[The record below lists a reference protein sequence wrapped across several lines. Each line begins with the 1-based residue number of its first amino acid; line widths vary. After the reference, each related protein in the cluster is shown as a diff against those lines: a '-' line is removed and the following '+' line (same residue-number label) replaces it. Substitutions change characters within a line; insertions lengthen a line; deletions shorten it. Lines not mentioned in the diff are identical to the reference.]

1 MSSAA
6 YGFQS
11 VKKTSRPP
19 AEAIATSESPLSN
32 VETFK
37 KWITDSAT
45 KEICDVVASKDV
57 QKEGISYL
65 EKMFKN
71 KQVHDALIPLLKGAI
86 KDDRFI

>member
-1 MSSAA
+1 LSSAA
-6 YGFQS
+6 YGFHS

-37 KWITDSAT
+37 KWVKDSAT

-57 QKEGISYL
+57 
-65 EKMFKN
+65 
-71 KQVHDALIPLLKGAI
+71 
-86 KDDRFI
+86 